1 MLQRIALIC
10 LIAFTLNGCTTV
22 KGWFG
27 GSSKN
32 AAAEPAELKK
42 MTNTIAVKRLWST
55 GVGSGEG
62 KLWLRQKPALIA
74 NKVIVVDD
82 AGRVLALDASSGKT
96 LWESKALEMK
106 SSGSRL
112 LFWRK
117 RSIET
122 GLTSTA
128 GVGGGLV
135 IVGGRNGEVIALDA
149 ETGSKKWNTK
159 ISSEVISAPLVAD
172 DRIIVRGGDGRVFG
186 FDIADGTRKW
196 VFDRALPSLSVR
208 GNGSPVL
215 GAGVVSVGY
224 EDGTVVMLRIADG
237 LQGWEQAVADPD
249 GRTELDRAA
258 DVDGEI
264 QVGGDA
270 VFATSFHGQS
280 MALSLNNGRPVWTR
294 DIGSYGGLAMNDT
307 LVIVSDKQGVVHGL
321 SRTDGSGVW
330 KQEGL
335 QRRMLTTPVIQGN
348 YAVVGDLEGYL
359 HWMKLDT
366 GEIVARVRVQNA
378 FLRGTPVISSEGV
391 LYALTTEG
399 ELAAYKLEQ

>member
-10 LIAFTLNGCTTV
+10 LIAFTLNGCSTV

-27 GSSKN
+27 GTSKN
-32 AAAEPAELKK
+32 AAAEPAELVK
-42 MTNTIAVKRLWST
+42 MTNSITVTRLWST

-62 KLWLRQKPALIA
+62 KLWLRQKPAIA
-74 NKVIVVDD
+74 GNKVYVVDD
-82 AGRVLALDASSGKT
+82 NGKVLALDATSGKT

-106 SSGSRL
+106 SGGSRL

-117 RSIET
+117 HSTET
-122 GLTSTA
+122 GLTSSA

-135 IVGGRNGEVIALDA
+135 VVGGRNGEVLALDA
-149 ETGSKKWNTK
+149 ETGSKKWSAK
-159 ISSEVISAPLVAD
+159 ITSEVISTPLIAD
-172 DRIIVRGGDGRVFG
+172 DRVIVRGGDGRTFG

-215 GAGVVSVGY
+215 GTGVVYIGY
-224 EDGTVVMLRIADG
+224 EDGSVVMLRIADG
-237 LQGWEQAVADPD
+237 LQGWEQAIADPD
-249 GRTELDRAA
+249 GRTELDRVA

-264 QVGGDA
+264 QVGGEA

-280 MALSLNNGRPVWTR
+280 MALSLNNGRPLWTR
-294 DIGSYGGLAMNDT
+294 DIGSYGGLAMNETT
-307 LVIVSDKQGVVHGL
+307 LVVADKQGVVHGL
-321 SRTDGSGVW
+321 SRTDGTGTW

-366 GEIVARVRVQNA
+366 GEIVARVRVQSA
-378 FLRGTPVISSEGV
+378 YLRGTPVISNDGV

-399 ELAAYKLEQ
+399 ELAAYKLDQ

>member
-1 MLQRIALIC
+1 MLQRILLIC
-10 LIAFTLNGCTTV
+10 LMAFTLNGCSTV

-27 GSSKN
+27 DSKKTG
-32 AAAEPAELKK
+32 AEPAELKK
-42 MTNTIAVKRLWST
+42 MANAIAVKRLWST
-55 GVGSGEG
+55 DVGSGEG
-62 KLWLRQKPALIA
+62 KLWLRQKPALA
-74 NKVIVVDD
+74 GNKLYVVDD
-82 AGRVLALDASSGKT
+82 SGRVRALDATSGKT
-96 LWESKALEMK
+96 LWEAKALDTK

-112 LFWRK
+112 AFWRK
-117 RSIET
+117 HSTET
-122 GLTSTA
+122 ALTSSAATGA
-128 GVGGGLV
+128 GLV
-135 IVGGRNGEVIALDA
+135 VVGGRNGEVIALDA
-149 ETGSKKWNTK
+149 DTGAKKWSSK
-159 ISSEVISAPLVAD
+159 ITSEVISAPLVAD
-172 DRIIVRGGDGRVFG
+172 DRVIIRGGDGRVFG
-186 FDIADGTRKW
+186 FDVADGSRKW

-215 GAGVVSVGY
+215 GTGVIYVGY

-264 QVGGDA
+264 QVGNEA

-280 MALSLNNGRPVWTR
+280 MALSISNGRPLWTR
-294 DIGSYGGLAMNDT
+294 DIGSYGGLAMNDSL
-307 LVIVSDKQGVVHGL
+307 LVVADKQGVVHAL
-321 SRTDGSGVW
+321 NRADGSGTW

-366 GEIVARVRVQNA
+366 GELVARVRVQNA
-378 FLRGTPVISSEGV
+378 VLRGTPVISSEGV

-399 ELAAYKLEQ
+399 QLAAYKLDQ

>member
-10 LIAFTLNGCTTV
+10 LIAFSLSSCSTV

-32 AAAEPAELKK
+32 AASEPAELKK
-42 MTNTIAVKRLWST
+42 MTNSIKVTRLWST
-55 GVGSGEG
+55 GVGSGERN
-62 KLWLRQKPALIA
+62 LWLRQKPAISG
-74 NKVIVVDD
+74 NKIFVVDD
-82 AGRVLALDASSGKT
+82 NGRVLALDAVSGKT

-106 SSGSRL
+106 SEGSRL

-117 RSIET
+117 HSTET
-122 GLTSTA
+122 GLTSSA

-135 IVGGRNGEVIALDA
+135 VVGGRNGEVLALDA
-149 ETGSKKWNTK
+149 ETGSKKWSSK
-159 ISSEVISAPLVAD
+159 ITSEVISTPLVAD
-172 DRIIVRGGDGRVFG
+172 DRVIVRGGDGRTFG

-215 GAGVVSVGY
+215 GSGVVYVGY
-224 EDGTVVMLRIADG
+224 EDGSVVMLRIADG
-237 LQGWEQAVADPD
+237 LQGWEQTIADPD

-264 QVGGDA
+264 QVGGEA

-280 MALSLNNGRPVWTR
+280 AALSLNNGRPLWTR
-294 DIGSYGGLAMNDT
+294 DIGSYGGLAMNETT
-307 LVIVSDKQGVVHGL
+307 LVVSDKKGVVHGL
-321 SRTDGSGVW
+321 NRTDGTGIW

-366 GEIVARVRVQNA
+366 GEIVARVRVQSA
-378 FLRGTPVISSEGV
+378 YLRGTPVISNDGV
-391 LYALTTEG
+391 LYALTTKG
-399 ELAAYKLEQ
+399 ELAAYKLDQ

>member
-27 GSSKN
+27 GSTKN

-117 RSIET
+117 HSTET
-122 GLTSTA
+122 GLTSSA

-215 GAGVVSVGY
+215 GTGVVYVGY

-378 FLRGTPVISSEGV
+378 FLRGTPVISSEAV

-399 ELAAYKLEQ
+399 EIAAYKLEQ

>member
-10 LIAFTLNGCTTV
+10 LIAFTLNGCSTV

-32 AAAEPAELKK
+32 SGAEPAELKK
-42 MTNTIAVKRLWST
+42 MENAIAVKRLWST
-55 GVGSGEG
+55 GVGGGEG
-62 KLWLRQKPALIA
+62 KLWLRQKPALSG
-74 NKVIVVDD
+74 NKIFVVDD
-82 AGRVLALDASSGKT
+82 NGRVSALDAMSGKT
-96 LWESKALEMK
+96 LWESRALDMK

-117 RSIET
+117 RSLET
-122 GLTSTA
+122 GLTSSVGVA
-128 GVGGGLV
+128 GNVV
-135 IVGGRNGEVIALDA
+135 VVGGRNGEVVALDA
-149 ETGSKKWNTK
+149 ETGSKKWTSK
-159 ISSEVISAPLVAD
+159 ITSEVISAPLVTD
-172 DRIIVRGGDGRVFG
+172 DRVIVRGGDGRVFG
-186 FDIADGTRKW
+186 FDIADGSRKW

-215 GAGVVSVGY
+215 GNGVVYVGY
-224 EDGTVVMLRIADG
+224 EDGNVVMLRIADG

-264 QVGGDA
+264 QVGAEA

-280 MALSLNNGRPVWTR
+280 MAMSLNNGRPIWTR

-307 LVIVSDKQGVVHGL
+307 LLVVADKQGVVHGL
-321 SRTDGSGVW
+321 SRADGSGTW

-348 YAVVGDLEGYL
+348 YAVVGDFDGYL

-366 GEIVARVRVQNA
+366 GELVARVRVQNA

-391 LYALTTEG
+391 LYALTAEG
-399 ELAAYKLEQ
+399 ELAAYKLDQ

>member
-10 LIAFTLNGCTTV
+10 LIAFTLNGCSTV

-27 GSSKN
+27 GTSKN
-32 AAAEPAELKK
+32 AAAEPAELTK
-42 MTNTIAVKRLWST
+42 MTNTITVTRLWST
-55 GVGSGEG
+55 SVGSGEG
-62 KLWLRQKPALIA
+62 KLWLRQKPAVA
-74 NKVIVVDD
+74 GNKVFVVDD
-82 AGRVLALDASSGKT
+82 NGKVLALDATSGKT

-106 SSGSRL
+106 SGGSRL

-117 RSIET
+117 HSTET
-122 GLTSTA
+122 GLTSSA

-135 IVGGRNGEVIALDA
+135 VVGGRNGEVLALDA
-149 ETGSKKWNTK
+149 ETGSKKWTAK
-159 ISSEVISAPLVAD
+159 ITSEVISTPLIAD
-172 DRIIVRGGDGRVFG
+172 DRVIVRGGDGRTFG

-215 GAGVVSVGY
+215 GTGVVYVGY

-237 LQGWEQAVADPD
+237 LQGWEQAIADPD
-249 GRTELDRAA
+249 GRTELDRVA

-264 QVGGDA
+264 QVGGEA

-280 MALSLNNGRPVWTR
+280 MALSLNNGRPLWTR
-294 DIGSYGGLAMNDT
+294 EIGSYGGLAMNENT
-307 LVIVSDKQGVVHGL
+307 VVVADKQGVVHGL
-321 SRTDGSGVW
+321 SRTDGTGTW

-359 HWMKLDT
+359 HWMKIDT
-366 GEIVARVRVQNA
+366 GEIVARVRVQSA
-378 FLRGTPVISSEGV
+378 YLRGTPVISNDGV

-399 ELAAYKLEQ
+399 ELAAYKLDQ

>member
-1 MLQRIALIC
+1 ML
-10 LIAFTLNGCTTV
+10 G
-22 KGWFG
+22 
-27 GSSKN
+27 
-32 AAAEPAELKK
+32 
-42 MTNTIAVKRLWST
+42 T
-55 GVGSGEG
+55 GV
-62 KLWLRQKPALIA
+62 
-74 NKVIVVDD
+74 VY
-82 AGRVLALDASSGKT
+82 
-96 LWESKALEMK
+96 
-106 SSGSRL
+106 
-112 LFWRK
+112 
-117 RSIET
+117 
-122 GLTSTA
+122 
-128 GVGGGLV
+128 
-135 IVGGRNGEVIALDA
+135 
-149 ETGSKKWNTK
+149 
-159 ISSEVISAPLVAD
+159 
-172 DRIIVRGGDGRVFG
+172 
-186 FDIADGTRKW
+186 
-196 VFDRALPSLSVR
+196 
-208 GNGSPVL
+208 
-215 GAGVVSVGY
+215 VGY